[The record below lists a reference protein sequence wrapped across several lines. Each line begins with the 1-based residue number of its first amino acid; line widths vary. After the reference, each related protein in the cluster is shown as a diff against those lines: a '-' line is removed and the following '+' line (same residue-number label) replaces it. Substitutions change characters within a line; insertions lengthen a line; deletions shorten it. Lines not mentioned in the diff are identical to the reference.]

1 MKKYN
6 YKIKNL
12 YLYKCDNELERALN
26 KIDLI
31 DNASISFM
39 TEKLTFECEEE
50 NKNDALEKIKKIIK
64 KEEPDVN
71 IEEV

>member
-12 YLYKCDNELERALN
+12 DCANCANELERALN